1 MDSGELL
8 TGIIRTLGLTA
19 LVVLGYSWVIR
30 KFSEGLTKGAA
41 VGVLFALGGIIS
53 MNDPIRFAPGVIYDG
68 RTALLALAYPYG
80 GPIGTL
86 IALAAMAVYRI
97 WIGGI
102 GALSGVIGM
111 GATALIGFACTLIP
125 VRKLKIGPARSL
137 LIGIA
142 ASTSLAAITL
152 LPHEIMMTLV
162 GIPLVTVIV
171 ANIAGVILLSE
182 FLEREK
188 SRQRIMRALEHEAS
202 VDPLTKLQNRRA
214 FDQAALRAMND
225 NRSKS
230 HQCSLVMIDIDHF
243 KTINDRWGHDAGDTV
258 LADVAAIIRKNV
270 RITDVVVRYGGE
282 EIVLLLTNT
291 PQSAAIELAES
302 VRSQIEQT
310 QFESGDESL
319 GVTISA
325 GVASLSDRFHDMDA
339 VMKAADRAL
348 YRAKSGG
355 RNRVEMA

>member
-30 KFSEGLTKGAA
+30 KFSGGLNKGVA

-86 IALAAMAVYRI
+86 IALAAMTAYRI

-102 GALSGVIGM
+102 GSLSGVIGM

-162 GIPLVTVIV
+162 GIPLITVII
-171 ANIAGVILLSE
+171 ANIAGVTLLGE

-202 VDPLTKLQNRRA
+202 VDPLTKLRNASSPPTHELRQPLIHGVPYARRGSSQGRLQGCPEA
-214 FDQAALRAMND
+214 DQRHRPRPD
-225 NRSKS
+225 
-230 HQCSLVMIDIDHF
+230 
-243 KTINDRWGHDAGDTV
+243 G
-258 LADVAAIIRKNV
+258 IIFAPV
-270 RITDVVVRYGGE
+270 FPVV
-282 EIVLLLTNT
+282 
-291 PQSAAIELAES
+291 S
-302 VRSQIEQT
+302 VIPP
-310 QFESGDESL
+310 SGDARFFAA
-319 GVTISA
+319 SA
-325 GVASLSDRFHDMDA
+325 SQFLEGWKLHDREFR
-339 VMKAADRAL
+339 KR
-348 YRAKSGG
+348 YRHQ
-355 RNRVEMA
+355 